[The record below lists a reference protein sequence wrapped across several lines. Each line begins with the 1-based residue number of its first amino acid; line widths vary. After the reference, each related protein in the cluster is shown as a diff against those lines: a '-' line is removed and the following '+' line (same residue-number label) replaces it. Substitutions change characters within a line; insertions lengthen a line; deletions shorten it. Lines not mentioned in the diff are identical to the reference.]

1 MFQLYIYIYYII
13 IYINIKIY
21 INDFSF
27 RCENHKRQDG
37 MMVRWYDGMSVMF
50 QMSSNVKSSP
60 PHDNNSTFKVAMLF
74 IYITPS
80 SKGIKVVLYSI

>member
-1 MFQLYIYIYYII
+1 
-13 IYINIKIY
+13 
-21 INDFSF
+21 
-27 RCENHKRQDG
+27 

-80 SKGIKVVLYSI
+80 SKGIKGNELRNN

>member
-1 MFQLYIYIYYII
+1 
-13 IYINIKIY
+13 
-21 INDFSF
+21 
-27 RCENHKRQDG
+27 

-74 IYITPS
+74 IYITPEMNF
-80 SKGIKVVLYSI
+80 GITDLFA